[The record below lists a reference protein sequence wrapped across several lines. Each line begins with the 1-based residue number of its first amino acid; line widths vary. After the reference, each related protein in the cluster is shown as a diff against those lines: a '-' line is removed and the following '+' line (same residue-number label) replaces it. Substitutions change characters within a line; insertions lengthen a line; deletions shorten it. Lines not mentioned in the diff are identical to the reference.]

1 VFVKNVMLLVAW
13 SCLLAAPASPA
24 AAADP
29 NVVPGDFPKFIITQN
44 GETALMA
51 LESGRRGVEEARSTW
66 QFWK

>member
-13 SCLLAAPASPA
+13 SWLLTATVPP

-29 NVVPGDFPKFIITQN
+29 NVVPGDFPEFIITPN

-51 LESGRRGVEEARSTW
+51 LESGRRGVEEAGRTR

>member
-1 VFVKNVMLLVAW
+1 MKNVMLLVALSW
-13 SCLLAAPASPA
+13 LLAAPVSPA
-24 AAADP
+24 AAAGDP
-29 NVVPGDFPKFIITQN
+29 NAVPGDFPEFIITQN